1 MFKCFKR
8 VAAFAWRSQR
18 QLSYHLL
25 LAAQVS
31 TTVGTGF
38 HCVSHVFSVC
48 ISEKVTS
55 NWISILVNWRPPEL
69 QIATVPWHWQV
80 LVWVYCIYIYDR
92 VCVCVSRLKM
102 AEVTLFRNLTSTC
115 TAFLPLE
122 NVKSCKIKMMRLCG
136 LNIPHHPTCL
146 KSCQHLQM
154 QPVTALPG
162 RLSRMKDL

>member
-1 MFKCFKR
+1 MFQTCCSLCL
-8 VAAFAWRSQR
+8 ALTAPAFLPSPFGCSGQHHCRHR
-18 QLSYHLL
+18 
-25 LAAQVS
+25 
-31 TTVGTGF
+31 F

-80 LVWVYCIYIYDR
+80 LVWVCIYIYMI
-92 VCVCVSRLKM
+92 VCVCMCVSRLKM
-102 AEVTLFRNLTSTC
+102 AEVTLFRNLTPTC